1 MIFGSASSPY
11 ILGATFEKHIN
22 QYKAKYPQTLKDLE
36 ENTYVDDLQAVC
48 DTAEELVK
56 FKEEATHI
64 MREGGFQLHKWHS
77 NTPLDVG
84 SISNKTEVEEPAYAK
99 VIVGTQPSETRILGI
114 PWDTYRDE
122 FKISLVKCV
131 ESGNGGAVTKRKM
144 LSIINSSGS
153 A

>member
-64 MREGGFQLHKWHS
+64 MREGKVDSSCTNGIATHPLMLAPSATRQKLKTQLTPKLSLELNQVRQESLGFHGTLIETSSK
-77 NTPLDVG
+77 
-84 SISNKTEVEEPAYAK
+84 SI
-99 VIVGTQPSETRILGI
+99 
-114 PWDTYRDE
+114 W
-122 FKISLVKCV
+122 
-131 ESGNGGAVTKRKM
+131 
-144 LSIINSSGS
+144 
-153 A
+153 